1 MNKRVTKMK
10 NTLEGINNRK
20 INTDE
25 LLNDL
30 EDSMVEISA
39 TEQSTENKL
48 KEMMIVS
55 ETSGTTLKAPTF
67 KL

>member
-1 MNKRVTKMK
+1 MNKRVIKMK

-25 LLNDL
+25 LLSDL

-39 TEQSTENKL
+39 TEQSKENKL
-48 KEMMIVS
+48 KEMRIVS
-55 ETSGTTLKAPTF
+55 ETSRTT
-67 KL
+67 

>member
-10 NTLEGINNRK
+10 NTLEGIKNRK

-30 EDSMVEISA
+30 KDSMVEISA
-39 TEQSTENKL
+39 TEQSKENKL
-48 KEMMIVS
+48 KEMRIVS

>member
-1 MNKRVTKMK
+1 MK

>member
-1 MNKRVTKMK
+1 MNKRVIKMK

-25 LLNDL
+25 LVSDL

-39 TEQSTENKL
+39 IEQSKENKL
-48 KEMMIVS
+48 KEMRIVS
-55 ETSGTTLKAPTF
+55 ETSRTTLKAPTF